1 MPVLEDT
8 SPPAVAARFPLL
20 TEAGK
25 RGPFRL
31 FLVAMTAAFMAAG
44 FAASDARAETVDLRV
59 DVSGLR
65 NYRGRVVVML
75 WADSENN
82 SSFPD
87 PTKVQFRDERPGDP
101 PCDFSQAS
109 ICRRTIES
117 LQNLTVSY
125 TFRDIP
131 AGDYSAFVFHDE
143 NNNGVLDT
151 GLFHRP
157 LEGRGYS
164 QVLPED
170 LNPLGARITFHRAR
184 FPLPASRTIVIGL
197 RYPPHF

>member
-75 WADSENN
+75 WADSG
-82 SSFPD
+82 
-87 PTKVQFRDERPGDP
+87 K
-101 PCDFSQAS
+101 
-109 ICRRTIES
+109 
-117 LQNLTVSY
+117 
-125 TFRDIP
+125 
-131 AGDYSAFVFHDE
+131 
-143 NNNGVLDT
+143 
-151 GLFHRP
+151 
-157 LEGRGYS
+157 
-164 QVLPED
+164 
-170 LNPLGARITFHRAR
+170 
-184 FPLPASRTIVIGL
+184 
-197 RYPPHF
+197 